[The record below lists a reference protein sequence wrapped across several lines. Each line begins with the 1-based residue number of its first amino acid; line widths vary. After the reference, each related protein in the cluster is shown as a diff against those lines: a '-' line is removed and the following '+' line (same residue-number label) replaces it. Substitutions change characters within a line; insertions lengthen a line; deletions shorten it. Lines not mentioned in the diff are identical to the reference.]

1 MHYMVNGTT
10 PYPLTS
16 YYSSYAGNPLADF
29 QKNFGDAIKS
39 TQDAS
44 ISTDKAVQS
53 SVCWLAG
60 KGADCKGGP
69 VPEGPGKGI
78 SNAVDTTNKVADNLA
93 HQSYNFQKNTGDFFN
108 SLGGGLGGLGDFVQ
122 KNGIYI
128 AAGGGILAIMM
139 IFMMFRR

>member
-16 YYSSYAGNPLADF
+16 FYTSYAGNPLA
-29 QKNFGDAIKS
+29 DAIKS

-53 SVCWLAG
+53 SVCWLIG

-78 SNAVDTTNKVADNLA
+78 SNAVDTVNKASENIA
-93 HQSYNFQKNTGDFFN
+93 HRSYEFQQGVGNTVNNIGGAGDF
-108 SLGGGLGGLGDFVQ
+108 L
-122 KNGIYI
+122 KKYGIYL
-128 AAGGGILAIMM
+128 AAGGGLLLVMM
-139 IFMMFRR
+139 MFMMFKR